1 MTSTKNSD
9 SHHRDGGSPPPDST
23 PKPDRRVTRTKR
35 LLRQALMELVR
46 EKDYARI
53 TVQDILDRADVGRS
67 TFYTHYRDKDDLLLG
82 DMAFILPL
90 WDDPSDE
97 VVPNLLPLFVH
108 VREFY
113 PTLRQLTLGGAGPMM
128 FERIR
133 TALTKRWQER
143 LEELQSRGCA
153 RDLPAEPAAHFAT
166 SGFISLLTW
175 WINSGV
181 ELEPAQMHA
190 LVRDA
195 ICSGLGASTATR

>member
-1 MTSTKNSD
+1 MTKTTD
-9 SHHRDGGSPPPDST
+9 DRPT

-35 LLRQALMELVR
+35 LLRQALMQLVR

-97 VVPNLLPLFVH
+97 VVPDLLPLFIH

-133 TALTKRWQER
+133 TALNTRWQQR
-143 LEELQSRGCA
+143 LDALIDRGA
-153 RDLPAEPAAHFAT
+153 LKPFPTEPAAQFA
-166 SGFISLLTW
+166 SAGFIALLTW
-175 WINSGV
+175 WINSGT
-181 ELEPAQMHA
+181 EKSPDEMDK
-190 LVRDA
+190 LVRRVVTL
-195 ICSGLGASTATR
+195 GLRGES